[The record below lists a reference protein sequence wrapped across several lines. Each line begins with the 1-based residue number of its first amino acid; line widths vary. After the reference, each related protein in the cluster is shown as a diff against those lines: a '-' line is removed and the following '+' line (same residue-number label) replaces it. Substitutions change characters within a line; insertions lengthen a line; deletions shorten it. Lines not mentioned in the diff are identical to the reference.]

1 MSLLKGGKKIHSIIT
16 DNLIVLA
23 PVTMKCTKRRIHPIA
38 PCSRGSETKVVS
50 FELNT
55 EMGKYV
61 LLLFSPI
68 SAVSIFARL
77 SNGGVNVAL
86 HTSVTSGHF
95 GFLCIYFCIIYIF
108 MSFFA
113 MH

>member
-1 MSLLKGGKKIHSIIT
+1 M
-16 DNLIVLA
+16 
-23 PVTMKCTKRRIHPIA
+23 
-38 PCSRGSETKVVS
+38 S

-108 MSFFA
+108 MSFLQCIKKCRDDYGLIS
-113 MH
+113 HI